1 MNTGNSIKAMNANLP
16 KSINSF
22 MTNTVNSVSNSI
34 KNTTNAMSNVTNN
47 LTNTMGNSFK
57 SISVPVANS
66 INAVPGDSS
75 SIWMMLIIGL
85 LVTIIV
91 LVIFFSKQITEASK
105 DLWKSLK
112 KSLGYAE
119 VEIKDI
125 SAQASQQLD
134 EAVSGVESTFKMDS
148 SSINKFVPGKKQVFN
163 ISENRYTYS
172 DAEPLCRA
180 FGAELATYD
189 QVKDAWGQGADW
201 CNYGWIKGQAAVYPT
216 QQSTWDKLQTGTD
229 DERLQ
234 CGMPGVNGG
243 FFDNPELRFGVN
255 CYGPKPSEID
265 NDVKNLMEGNN
276 HPMTPEMIT
285 EKKKELKFRSERNQI
300 PILPFRDNT
309 WSE

>member
-1 MNTGNSIKAMNANLP
+1 MNSANSIKALNTNLP
-16 KSINSF
+16 QAINSF
-22 MTNTVNSVSNSI
+22 VTNTANTVGNSLKNTANTMNSMTNTISN
-34 KNTTNAMSNVTNN
+34 TV
-47 LTNTMGNSFK
+47 GNSLK
-57 SISVPVANS
+57 NITTPVANS
-66 INAVPGDSS
+66 MNAIPSDGSS
-75 SIWMMLIIGL
+75 MWLMITIGL
-85 LVTIIV
+85 LVTIVV
-91 LVIFFSKQITEASK
+91 LVIFFSKQIAEASK
-105 DLWKSLK
+105 DLVKNMQKWM
-112 KSLGYAE
+112 GYTKTE
-119 VEIKDI
+119 VQDI
-125 SAQASQQLD
+125 TQTAGQQLD
-134 EAVSGVESTFKMDS
+134 QVVTDVESALKMDS
-148 SSINKFVPGKKQVFN
+148 STVNKFVPGKKQVFN

-189 QVKDAWGQGADW
+189 QVKDAWSQGADW
-201 CNYGWIKGQAAVYPT
+201 CNYGWVKGQAAIYPT

-265 NDVKNLMEGNN
+265 NDIKNLMEGNN

-285 EKKKELKFRSERNQI
+285 EKKKELKYKSERNQI
-300 PILPFRDNT
+300 GVLPFRDNV